1 MNIVLLATSIVAA
14 YVALVLIAETLIWR
28 IQPSMDG
35 GVTLF
40 IKNNGEEQI
49 ERTVYGYKHE
59 GTLYVSSNHWFRSWY
74 HAALKNP
81 DINVLREDS
90 AEPQRYIVRAVVG
103 DEHSNVA
110 EGYNMGFLLR
120 FLCGFAPSKLLRLE
134 PAA

>member
-1 MNIVLLATSIVAA
+1 MLFAASIVAA

-40 IKNNGEEQI
+40 TKSDGEEQI

-90 AEPQRYIVRAVVG
+90 TNPQPYTASAVAG
-103 DEHSNVA
+103 DEHSKVA
-110 EGYNMGFLLR
+110 EGYNMGFFLR